1 MSGPNQ
7 STQDSTDLTGREPW
21 AILISLMMPN
31 VTMSLN
37 ASMVS
42 VALPAIRSSFNAPVD
57 RVAWIITIY
66 TLPYVVLMPLY
77 GRLADGLG
85 KRRLFVGGLSVFLVG
100 TAIALAATDLRVLMF
115 GRAIQGMGS
124 AGIVPLAIAMISE
137 LFPAHERGKML
148 GTWNSIAPIARTFGL
163 LLAGFLIDWIN
174 WHAIFIPVLLTA
186 VGAIFVVRGWMPS
199 VRRDLR
205 PDFLRAFDW
214 GGAALLGAAMLAL
227 LLYISS
233 ESITG
238 VAALRDWRLLTFTV
252 LLFTGFA
259 VWENNRTDPF
269 VDLSIFGYRAFRQAS
284 LCAGVRM
291 YGLGSIAF
299 LIPLYLT
306 DIHDLDAFGT
316 GVMLL
321 IHVASLLVTMRFG
334 GQLADRWGSRWP
346 VSFGLTIQ
354 VGAMVYFALLPGTVR
369 VWMAIIGLVA
379 HGLGAG
385 FSLAA
390 LHRAAMGQIPTDN
403 VGVAAGV
410 YSMLRFIGTAV
421 SAALGGVVLQQALNR
436 AAQPVDA
443 YHIAFWFA
451 AGVVSLGVLVGSR
464 IRM

>member
-1 MSGPNQ
+1 MSKPRHP
-7 STQDSTDLTGREPW
+7 TPRLADLAGWESW
-21 AILISLMMPN
+21 AVLVSLMMPN

-37 ASMVS
+37 ASMMS
-42 VALPAIRSSFNAPVD
+42 VALPAIRSSFDASPD
-57 RVAWIITIY
+57 RVAWVITIY

-85 KRRLFVGGLSVFLVG
+85 RRRLYLAGLTVFLLG
-100 TAIALAATDLRVLMF
+100 TAVALAATDLRLLMV

-124 AGIVPLAIAMISE
+124 AGIVPLAIATISE
-137 LFPAHERGKML
+137 LVPAHERGKML
-148 GTWNSIAPIARTFGL
+148 GTWNSVAPIARMCGL
-163 LLAGFLIDWIN
+163 LLAGFLIEWIDW
-174 WHAIFIPVLLTA
+174 HTIFVPVLLA
-186 VGAIFVVRGWMPS
+186 GVAAMVVVRGWMPG

-214 GGAALLGAAMLAL
+214 GGFLLLGAGMLAL
-227 LLYISS
+227 LVYISS

-238 VAALRDWRLLTFTV
+238 VAALRDWRLLAFTM

-259 VWENNRTDPF
+259 MWENDRANPF

-306 DIHDLDAFGT
+306 DIHELDAFRT
-316 GVMLL
+316 GLMLL
-321 IHVASLLVTMRFG
+321 IHVTALLITMRFG
-334 GQLADRWGSRWP
+334 GQLADGWGSRLP
-346 VSFGLTIQ
+346 VSLGLTIQ
-354 VGAMVYFALLPGTVR
+354 LGALVYFALLPAAVHAS
-369 VWMAIIGLVA
+369 MALAGLVA

-385 FSLAA
+385 LSLAA
-390 LHRAAMGQIPTDN
+390 LHRAAMSEIPTDN

-436 AAQPVDA
+436 VTEPIDA
-443 YHIAFWFA
+443 YHVAFWFA
-451 AGVVSLGVLVGSR
+451 AGVVSLGLLVGTR
-464 IRM
+464 LRM